1 MQIIYEP
8 VEANN
13 SVTSSQSIRG
23 QLFVVAAPSGAGKTS
38 LVKALFHA
46 MPSIEVAVSHTTRQ
60 RRKDEVDGVNY
71 HFVDTAQFK
80 QLQADDAFIESAQV
94 FSNLYGTS
102 RRSIDKISATGRHTI
117 LEIDWQGAAQIR
129 QRDPT
134 SIHIFILPPSLQAL
148 SERLLDRGQDDQET
162 IEQRMNEAIN
172 EMSHYKEFDY
182 LVVNDDFDKALE
194 DLHRIVQGQGEDLR
208 VAAQCAR
215 RPALIKAL
223 TS

>member
-1 MQIIYEP
+1 
-8 VEANN
+8 
-13 SVTSSQSIRG
+13 
-23 QLFVVAAPSGAGKTS
+23 
-38 LVKALFHA
+38 
-46 MPSIEVAVSHTTRQ
+46 
-60 RRKDEVDGVNY
+60 
-71 HFVDTAQFK
+71 
-80 QLQADDAFIESAQV
+80 
-94 FSNLYGTS
+94 
-102 RRSIDKISATGRHTI
+102 
-117 LEIDWQGAAQIR
+117 
-129 QRDPT
+129 
-134 SIHIFILPPSLQAL
+134 
-148 SERLLDRGQDDQET
+148 RLLDRGQDDQET